1 MKTKATIQKENL
13 VKQLNWLE
21 RKHKRNTKWDNQV
34 KTAFNASGSY
44 SFEELASKDIVIAN
58 QLIQNFQ

>member
-1 MKTKATIQKENL
+1 MKRKATIQKENL

-34 KTAFNASGSY
+34 KIAFNVSGSY
-44 SFEELASKDIVIAN
+44 SFEELVSKDVIIAD

>member
-34 KTAFNASGSY
+34 KTAFNVSGSY